1 MTLSSILES
10 IQSTE
15 KFEARLLPL
24 RDIERDLAQYVRH
37 SQGHDKEE
45 SSPSWQDSKLET
57 FLFLSGLRQRDSVS
71 FLVLLSLSF
80 LFIRLSSLSAPR
92 VPTRKLRWPFRKTW
106 KLWGADKMR
115 RPGVPR
121 TMNGISRAGRFSRL
135 LVRRKTRCRAA
146 SAGSAPSLTHSKVF
160 FCLRYVFTSTAK
172 SMGRRGE
179 TILSRRHFVVSAFT
193 KAT

>member
-1 MTLSSILES
+1 MTRKNRHRVGRVRSWNPFSFWVVFGGE
-10 IQSTE
+10 IQ
-15 KFEARLLPL
+15 RP
-24 RDIERDLAQYVRH
+24 
-37 SQGHDKEE
+37 
-45 SSPSWQDSKLET
+45 
-57 FLFLSGLRQRDSVS
+57 FLFFSL
-71 FLVLLSLSF
+71 LVF
-80 LFIRLSSLSAPR
+80 FFIRLSSISAPR

-121 TMNGISRAGRFSRL
+121 TMNGISRAGPFSRL

-179 TILSRRHFVVSAFT
+179 TILSQRHFVVSAFT